1 MKPLPDSL
9 VQRQALERAAALHR
23 AKGVSFVNAMLDLV
37 GPAGWADVTV
47 PEIAD
52 QAGIHPRTATRWLVR
67 CERDGVLRWL
77 RPERIRE
84 KRIEAAERLRIAR
97 LVEQE
102 LIPLLRDA
110 DD

>member
-9 VQRQALERAAALHR
+9 VQRQALERAAALYR
-23 AKGVSFVNAMLDLV
+23 AEGVSFVNAMLDLV

-77 RPERIRE
+77 RRVGRGA
-84 KRIEAAERLRIAR
+84 RSRLCLVPLSAR
-97 LVEQE
+97 VCCFLA
-102 LIPLLRDA
+102 RA
-110 DD
+110 